1 MASPIIALIDC
12 NNFYVSCERLF
23 NPSLRGKP
31 VVVLSNNDGCAV
43 ARSDEAKALGIKMG
57 EPAHLFRDKTREH
70 GIRLFSSNYSLYG
83 DISRRVA
90 ATIET
95 FSPRTEIYSID
106 ETFVDL
112 SGFGGRMINH
122 ATEMREIVRRN
133 VGIPTC
139 VGIGPTKTLAK
150 FANFIAKKN
159 PVFNGVADL
168 TNSEIAAFAMER
180 TDVSEVWGV
189 GARTTAKLREIGIN
203 SVAQL
208 RDMPLPLARQV
219 GTVVLERTVAEL
231 RGIPCIELVDVEPTR
246 KGMAVTRS
254 AGNPMTTLAAL
265 QQAVTAHATRAAE
278 KLRRHGLVASHMTVF
293 FHTNPFNATPRH
305 SASRTARLSPPSSA
319 TMVLVQLAVGVAS
332 GDRPV
337 EFPAFG
343 IHPDHRGERFRT
355 SVAVFRESLR
365 GHFDTLEWPGGLV
378 EKADLIPKPIA
389 RDIPLLVT
397 GSSRQSL
404 DWIATHADGWL
415 SYPRPFLAQKSVL
428 DQWRSTVEAVAP
440 GEFKPFSQSLFV
452 DLAFD
457 PDEPPRP
464 IYQGYRLGHKHLID
478 LLFSLEKIGVNHVMF
493 NLKYGQRPA
502 AEVLEEI
509 AEHVAPY
516 FPAHSA

>member
-23 NPSLRGKP
+23 DPSLRGKP

-189 GARTTAKLREIGIN
+189 GARTTTKLREIGIN

-278 KLRRHGLVASHMTVF
+278 KLRQHGLVASHMTVF

-319 TMVLVQLAVGVAS
+319 TMVLVQLALRCAERAWKGDQQGNGYAYTKAGVIL
-332 GDRPV
+332 D
-337 EFPAFG
+337 
-343 IHPDHRGERFRT
+343 D
-355 SVAVFRESLR
+355 
-365 GHFDTLEWPGGLV
+365 LV
-378 EKADLIPKPIA
+378 PQEM
-389 RDIPLLVT
+389 
-397 GSSRQSL
+397 
-404 DWIATHADGWL
+404 
-415 SYPRPFLAQKSVL
+415 
-428 DQWRSTVEAVAP
+428 AP
-440 GEFKPFSQSLFV
+440 V
-452 DLAFD
+452 DLFAHEQAKSAKISNALDAINDRWGKKTLILASEGFKRAS
-457 PDEPPRP
+457 ETKASMRSPR
-464 IYQGYRLGHKHLID
+464 YTTRLSD
-478 LLFSLEKIGVNHVMF
+478 LPTV
-493 NLKYGQRPA
+493 RA
-502 AEVLEEI
+502 
-509 AEHVAPY
+509 
-516 FPAHSA
+516 